1 MSLEAFEY
9 QPLRGGF
16 LLIKIVINGEPM
28 HDAIGRPALART
40 TIVGSNI
47 TIELAASA
55 SSPDGVSISIYHEVL
70 EAATVA
76 ATNPPPD
83 VCELNEAGFE
93 SAAINAHTIYGPAT
107 PASLNRMLEF
117 FGF

>member
-1 MSLEAFEY
+1 MSLEAFEF

-16 LLIKIVINGEPM
+16 LLIKIVVHDEPM
-28 HDAIGRPALART
+28 HDAIGRVAVARS
-40 TIVGSNI
+40 TIIGPNI
-47 TIELAASA
+47 TIELAAFA
-55 SSPDGVSISIYHEVL
+55 SSPEEVSISIYHEVL

-76 ATNPPPD
+76 AVAPPAA

-93 SAAINAHTIYGPAT
+93 AAAKDAHAAFGIAT
-107 PASLNRMLEF
+107 PETLNRMLES

>member
-16 LLIKIVINGEPM
+16 LLIKIVISAEPL
-28 HDAIGRPALART
+28 HDAIGRVALART
-40 TIVGSNI
+40 TIVGPNI
-47 TIELAASA
+47 SIELSASA
-55 SSPDGVSISIYHEVL
+55 LSPDEVSVSIYHEVL
-70 EAATVA
+70 EAATVGA
-76 ATNPPPD
+76 LTPPAT

-93 SAAINAHTIYGPAT
+93 AAAQAAHRVFGAAT
-107 PASLNRMLEF
+107 PETLNRMLDS